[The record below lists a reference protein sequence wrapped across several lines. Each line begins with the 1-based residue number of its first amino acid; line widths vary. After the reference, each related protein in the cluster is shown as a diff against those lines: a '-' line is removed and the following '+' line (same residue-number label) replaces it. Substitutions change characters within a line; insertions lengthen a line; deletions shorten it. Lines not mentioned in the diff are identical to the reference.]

1 MFIGVSKKAQKQKA
15 SSQSDDGPE
24 AMYDLRECN
33 GIEYVAEEVDGVL
46 QWVPND
52 YKEKVKTKV
61 FRGFFS
67 NKRRGN

>member
-1 MFIGVSKKAQKQKA
+1 MSFGMSKKAQKQKT
-15 SSQSDDGPE
+15 STQSTDCPH
-24 AMYDLRECN
+24 AMYDLREKD

-52 YKEKVKTKV
+52 YKDKVKTKI

-67 NKRRGN
+67 KRR